1 MLNSSALAL
10 SLLVATW
17 ATPPK
22 PATNGR
28 CPVLGNP
35 VADRNQA
42 VTVQGRRY
50 YICCDDCAQKLAADP
65 GRFLEPDGTPK
76 NTRQATSGEKIRDS
90 Y

>member
-42 VTVQGRRY
+42 VTVQGRRS

-65 GRFLEPDGTPK
+65 GRYLEPDGTPK
-76 NTRQATSGEKIRDS
+76 NARQTTPGEKLRDS

>member
-50 YICCDDCAQKLAADP
+50 YICCNDCAQKLAADP
-65 GRFLEPDGTPK
+65 GRYLDSDGTPK
-76 NTRQATSGEKIRDS
+76 NARQSASGEKIRDS

>member
-1 MLNSSALAL
+1 MFYPTLLTL
-10 SLLVATW
+10 SLLTSLGTAS
-17 ATPPK
+17 PK

-42 VTVQGRRY
+42 VTVRERNYYVCCSDCGQQLAKDPDQFLDKDGRPRN
-50 YICCDDCAQKLAADP
+50 AS
-65 GRFLEPDGTPK
+65 
-76 NTRQATSGEKIRDS
+76 NTQTGGKVRDH